1 MEIAKFTEELVQRY
15 ALTVPCVLCAN
26 KNETSVMKIAILTQ
40 PLRTN
45 FGGILQDYAL
55 QTVLKRMGHEPVTV
69 DYDCVYPWWRWMLGR
84 FKSLVMRT
92 SHHIQ
97 YPHYGRSGQE
107 NLNRFIHEKM
117 TITKPEV
124 TITKE
129 LLESLHPDAIL
140 VGSDQVWSPWCNVPI
155 KYLGNM
161 FLDFWPDFPGKRVAY
176 AASFGGSE
184 WIYTPEQEQLCG
196 ALAKKFDSIS
206 VREASGVQLCK
217 EHFGVEATHVL
228 DPTLLLTAKDYESL
242 LSRQQNATNTLLAY
256 VLDASLEKIT
266 FLERMAKKYN
276 LELKIKGANDD
287 ISWDDSIEDWLS
299 EIRDAAMVVTDS
311 FHGSVFAIQF
321 HRPFLSIVNKR
332 RGAERFVSLLSRLE
346 LEDRLVYDAT
356 TYEPTNHTINWNEVD
371 ACLAKEREMSME
383 FLKDAL
389 R

>member
-1 MEIAKFTEELVQRY
+1 
-15 ALTVPCVLCAN
+15 
-26 KNETSVMKIAILTQ
+26 MKIAILTQ

-45 FGGILQDYAL
+45 FGGILQNYAL

-69 DYDCVYPWWRWMLGR
+69 DYDCVYPWWRWMLGC

-92 SHHIQ
+92 RHHIQ

-107 NLNRFIHEKM
+107 NLNRFIHEKI
-117 TITKPEV
+117 TTTKPEV

-176 AASFGGSE
+176 AASFGSSE
-184 WIYTPEQEQLCG
+184 WIYTPEQEKICG
-196 ALAKKFDSIS
+196 GLAKKFDAIS
-206 VREASGVQLCK
+206 VREASGVKLCK
-217 EHFGVEATHVL
+217 EYFSVEATHVL
-228 DPTLLLTAKDYESL
+228 DPTLLLTSKDYESL
-242 LSRQQNATNTLLAY
+242 LPQQQNEANTLLAY
-256 VLDASLEKIT
+256 VLDTSPEKVAFLEKVS
-266 FLERMAKKYN
+266 KKYN

-287 ISWDDSIEDWLS
+287 ISWDDSIEEWLS
-299 EIRDAAMVVTDS
+299 DIRDATMVVTDS

-332 RGAERFVSLLSRLE
+332 RGAERFISLLSKLD
-346 LEDRLVYDAT
+346 LEDRLVDDVT
-356 TYEPTNHTINWNEVD
+356 TYEPTNRAIDWNEVD
-371 ACLAKEREMSME
+371 TRLAKEREMSMK
-383 FLKDAL
+383 FLKEAFG
-389 R
+389 